1 MYVIIDR
8 FESDYV
14 VVETENGKMLNLPKE
29 LFPSADEG
37 DVIRIAIDY
46 DETSKRHKNIKNLM
60 GKLKREDKINE
71 KY

>member
-29 LFPSADEG
+29 LFPSAD
-37 DVIRIAIDY
+37 
-46 DETSKRHKNIKNLM
+46 
-60 GKLKREDKINE
+60 
-71 KY
+71 